1 MGHDELARRLIRDAE
16 IRREEILGRAREEAA
31 RLRAAALARAGEME
45 RESRETLA
53 RDAARERR
61 LAWNRARIEVRA
73 ARFRARAELAAEIV
87 ARLEER
93 MSRLPGDNGYARV
106 AARLY
111 EEIRPELPD
120 GEVVLRGDGAALP
133 VLRSLATGPRF
144 RFEPLAGEE
153 LGGVEA
159 SSPDGALVL
168 RNTLRSRLAR
178 AMPDLLAEI
187 DRMLGPPD
195 E

>member
-45 RESRETLA
+45 RASRETLA

-120 GEVVLRGDGAALP
+120 GEVVLRGDAAALP
-133 VLRSLATGPRF
+133 VLRSLATGPRV